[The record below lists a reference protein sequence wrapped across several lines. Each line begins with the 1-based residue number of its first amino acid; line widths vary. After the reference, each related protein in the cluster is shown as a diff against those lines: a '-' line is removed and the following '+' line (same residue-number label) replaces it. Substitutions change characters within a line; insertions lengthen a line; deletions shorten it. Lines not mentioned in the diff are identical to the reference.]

1 LEQTIKEAV
10 GTTFIAQRGANT
22 PFLVLNFFDAG
33 AHGPHC
39 VKHDARALIWIDP
52 SQLYCFLLA
61 FAKAAFSGSARGVL
75 SRVRAYC
82 KPGNANPQQGNLRL
96 TRIICLASA
105 A

>member
-39 VKHDARALIWIDP
+39 VNWIDP

-82 KPGNANPQQGNLRL
+82 KPGNANPQRGNLRL